1 MPTGASATAPTV
13 PQQRNACRCIGSSAG
28 SASAERRPQ
37 VPLGQRQQCLSNAT
51 PAGASAERRRQV
63 PQQQRRAAPQQQRPQ
78 VPREQRRQWLSRA
91 TPACAS
97 AAAPAVA
104 QQSNVAGASAAA
116 PAAPQQSDAH
126 MCLSSSTGSASAER
140 RPLVPQQQRRQV
152 PQQPCH
158 IPWLHSTKRSDVAMP
173 PSGRHRQGCTNKR
186 LKCRGRPSM
195 LHA

>member
-1 MPTGASATAPTV
+1 M
-13 PQQRNACRCIGSSAG
+13 PQQRNDCRCVSGSDGTAPAKRRRRCLSGSAG
-28 SASAERRPQ
+28 SASAA
-37 VPLGQRQQCLSNAT
+37 QCLRVSQ
-51 PAGASAERRRQV
+51 EQC
-63 PQQQRRAAPQQQRPQ
+63 RAAPQQQRPQ

-97 AAAPAVA
+97 AAAPAVPR
-104 QQSNVAGASAAA
+104 QSNVAGASAAA

-140 RPLVPQQQRRQV
+140 RPLVPQHQRRHV
-152 PQQPCH
+152 PQQPCP